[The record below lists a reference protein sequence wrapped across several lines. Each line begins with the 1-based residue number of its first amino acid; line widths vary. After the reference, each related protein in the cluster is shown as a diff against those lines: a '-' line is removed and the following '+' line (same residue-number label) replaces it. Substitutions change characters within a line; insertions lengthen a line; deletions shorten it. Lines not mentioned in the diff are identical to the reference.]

1 MTNKKYYFTTRDLLL
16 IASLAALGGITSA
29 YINAIGDLV
38 QSALGFAGTT
48 QWAAGLHVLW
58 IVLAMGFVRKPGTG
72 TTTGV
77 LKGAVELLTGNTHG
91 LLVVFVDIVAGVLVD
106 FGFLPFKDKNKL
118 SPYLLAGGLASA
130 SNVFVFQLFAS
141 LPADI
146 LAYGAILLVGTIAFA
161 SGVIFAGIL
170 GYILI
175 NSLRRAGVVKDQE
188 PMKIQRSTLWIF
200 SILAIMLVF
209 AIGSYLKMT
218 LKGPSTVTIGG
229 DVSTA
234 YDFPTKDQD
243 IELITVEATLRDVE
257 TRYEGYA
264 LLEIIKHANPI
275 PDAQLLLLRSPDG
288 YAFFITMQELGEN
301 PSIVVAPSGTKDEA
315 SYDVIGPLN
324 SKAWVKN
331 VSEILVISLPVVEI
345 NGTVEN
351 PIQYNPVDW
360 QFQMDSS
367 NLDVG
372 DGLNKYQGTPLNL
385 ILEETKISSSAT
397 NVILSNKQEEVEIP
411 LDEIMKDKEI
421 RLFSIMSGSEMSFSV
436 ASMDGK
442 VFINKIKTIEVE

>member
-161 SGVIFAGIL
+161 SGVIFAGIF

>member
-1 MTNKKYYFTTRDLLL
+1 
-16 IASLAALGGITSA
+16 
-29 YINAIGDLV
+29 
-38 QSALGFAGTT
+38 
-48 QWAAGLHVLW
+48 
-58 IVLAMGFVRKPGTG
+58 
-72 TTTGV
+72 
-77 LKGAVELLTGNTHG
+77 
-91 LLVVFVDIVAGVLVD
+91 
-106 FGFLPFKDKNKL
+106 
-118 SPYLLAGGLASA
+118 
-130 SNVFVFQLFAS
+130 
-141 LPADI
+141 
-146 LAYGAILLVGTIAFA
+146 
-161 SGVIFAGIL
+161 
-170 GYILI
+170 
-175 NSLRRAGVVKDQE
+175 
-188 PMKIQRSTLWIF
+188 
-200 SILAIMLVF
+200 MLVF

-436 ASMDGK
+436 ASVDGK